1 MSYSVDLD
9 LNYTINVDALQPQ
22 YDTKGDTFMKKT
34 LCLILAVCMM
44 LLCLAA
50 CSSGKTTD
58 ADKTDAASNETTQP
72 DTAADSADTAEDS
85 SEDASSDTAVD
96 PSTLKVGLVCGTSS
110 IDDKS
115 FIQSAWEGLQ
125 KASADYGIEV
135 GYLQSTEDST
145 TAVLESIADLVD
157 AGYNMLVMPG
167 FSFKQA
173 AYEAENKYPDVMFV
187 TIDTAPWAEGAD
199 TYTITDNT
207 VAIDFDAE
215 QGGFLAGFGA
225 AVQLKEG
232 SFGGLFGVETDHT
245 TLFITGF
252 KQGVIYANEN
262 YDCNIHLNDDNF
274 VWSGTYSDAAL
285 GQQIAAQM
293 YESGVNLIYAAAG
306 STSLGAFNEA
316 KTRAENGE
324 SVWVIGCD
332 SDQYG
337 DGLLSD
343 GKTSVTMTTTMK
355 QVGNSA
361 YYVIQQYLDG
371 NYPGGEYLVLD
382 VASGALGCPEVNP
395 NFSEETQKLV
405 DEMTEKIASG
415 EYVVSKEMVDVS
427 AWN

>member
-1 MSYSVDLD
+1 
-9 LNYTINVDALQPQ
+9 
-22 YDTKGDTFMKKT
+22 MKKM
-34 LCLILAVCMM
+34 LCLILTVCLL

-50 CSSGKTTD
+50 CSSGKT
-58 ADKTDAASNETTQP
+58 KDAASSETAQSGTSA
-72 DTAADSADTAEDS
+72 DTADTAEDS
-85 SEDASSDTAVD
+85 SEDASSDTAMD

-125 KASADYGIEV
+125 KASADYGVEV

-157 AGYNMLVMPG
+157 AGYKMLVMPG

-245 TLFITGF
+245 KLFITGF

-262 YDCNIHLNDDNF
+262 YDCNIRLNDDNF

-332 SDQYG
+332 SDQFD

-361 YYVIQQYLDG
+361 YYVIGQYLDG
-371 NYPGGEYLVLD
+371 TYPGGEYLVLD

-395 NFSEETQKLV
+395 NFSDETQKLV

-415 EYVVSKEMVDVS
+415 EYVVSKDMVDVS

>member
-1 MSYSVDLD
+1 
-9 LNYTINVDALQPQ
+9 
-22 YDTKGDTFMKKT
+22 MKKT
-34 LCLILAVCMM
+34 LCLILSLCM

-50 CSSGKTTD
+50 CGSGQATAPTQ
-58 ADKTDAASNETTQP
+58 APAA
-72 DTAADSADTAEDS
+72 DTAATEGTAGET
-85 SEDASSDTAVD
+85 AATAVD
-96 PSTLKVGLVCGTSS
+96 PASLKVGLVCGTSS

-125 KASADYGIEV
+125 KASQDFGIEV

-167 FSFKQA
+167 FSFQQA
-173 AYEAENKYPDVMFV
+173 AYEAQSKYPNVMFV
-187 TIDTAPWAEGAD
+187 TIDTAPRADGAD
-199 TYTITDNT
+199 TYTIADNT

-245 TLFITGF
+245 KLFITGF
-252 KQGVIYANEN
+252 KQGVIYANEK
-262 YDCNIHLNDDNF
+262 YDCHIHLNDDNF

-316 KTRAENGE
+316 KTRAENGQ

-332 SDQYG
+332 SDQYD

-361 YYVIQQYLDG
+361 YYVISQYLSG

-405 DEMTEKIASG
+405 DEMTQKIASG